1 MHGARQN
8 CCERRLDPGRWLVP
22 QSPVPTNPAN
32 TSAIM
37 HAQRLLVCCEGGPPI
52 EVDPITLHTRGEHLF
67 GEGLP
72 MGFSAHAKIDEEDG
86 CLCAF
91 PSFAPLLNL
100 KS

>member
-1 MHGARQN
+1 MN
-8 CCERRLDPGRWLVP
+8 LVP
-22 QSPVPTNPAN
+22 QIVVRGAWTQADGWCRNLRFPTNPAN

-52 EVDPITLHTRGEHLF
+52 EVDLITLHTRGEHLF

-72 MGFSAHAKIDEEDG
+72 MGFSAHAKIDEADG

-91 PSFAPLLNL
+91 PSFAPLPDL